1 MKIRLNQKNIPI
13 LATIAVFCLIYAV
26 GSFMYSGFFS
36 LRVFVNLFIDNAF
49 IGIIAIGMTFVII
62 SGEID
67 LSVGSVIAFVG
78 VLLATLVHDHG
89 MHPLLAIPICLA
101 FGAVFGCAM
110 GCLIHFFELP
120 SFLVTLVGM
129 FLARGMAF
137 LLSLNSIPI
146 KHPFF
151 EALVDFGFQLT
162 RRVWVPSIA
171 MMFVGVVLMGVY
183 LSHFTKFG
191 RNAYAIGG
199 NQQSAVLMGLPVGK
213 TKILI
218 FTLNGTLCALAG
230 IVYSLYTMSG
240 YPLACVGLELD
251 VIAAVVIGGT
261 LLSGGGGVCGGHA
274 HRRAHPRAHPDL
286 HHLPGHPE
294 LLVDQNSHRRSPV
307 RVHPAAALP
316 LQRVLRRG
324 CAGAG
329 KENRSFR
336 GANRGNMTHRSG
348 SLPKIRSW

>member
-13 LATIAVFCLIYAV
+13 LATIAVFCLIYALGAV
-26 GSFMYSGFFS
+26 LYPGFLS

-49 IGIIAIGMTFVII
+49 VGVIAVGMTFVII

-67 LSVGSVIAFVG
+67 LSVGSVVAFVG

-89 MHPLLAIPICLA
+89 MHPIPAIAICLA
-101 FGAVFGCAM
+101 FGAGFGCAM
-110 GCLIHFFELP
+110 GCLIHFFKLP

-129 FLARGMAF
+129 FLARGLAF

-146 KHPFF
+146 KDPFF
-151 EALVDFGFQLT
+151 ETLVDFGVQMT
-162 RRVWVPSIA
+162 RKVWVPSTA
-171 MMFVGVVLMGVY
+171 LMFVAVVFLGVFI
-183 LSHFTKFG
+183 SHFTKFG

-199 NQQSAVLMGLPVGK
+199 NQQSAILMGLPVGK

-261 LLSGGGGVCGGHA
+261 LLSGGVGYVEGTLIGVLILGLIQTFITFQGTLSSWWTKIA
-274 HRRAHPRAHPDL
+274 V
-286 HHLPGHPE
+286 GV
-294 LLVDQNSHRRSPV
+294 LLFVFI
-307 RVHPAAALP
+307 L
-316 LQRVLRRG
+316 LQRYLSSAYVGSEARP
-324 CAGAG
+324 G
-329 KENRSFR
+329 KKKPEARPET
-336 GANRGNMTHRSG
+336 A
-348 SLPKIRSW
+348 

>member
-261 LLSGGGGVCGGHA
+261 LLSGGVGYVEGTLIGVLILGLIQTFITFQGTLSSWWTKIA
-274 HRRAHPRAHPDL
+274 I
-286 HHLPGHPE
+286 GV
-294 LLVDQNSHRRSPV
+294 LLCVFI
-307 RVHPAAALP
+307 L
-316 LQRVLRRG
+316 LQRYLSSAYSGGDVRARERKTVPSG
-324 CAGAG
+324 AQIAG
-329 KENRSFR
+329 
-336 GANRGNMTHRSG
+336 T
-348 SLPKIRSW
+348 